1 MGCLARSRA
10 LDRRRA
16 GADRADRRGP
26 RREHR
31 TPGREPRPDARA
43 DPRRSGDARA
53 RRQDRPARRASCRRT
68 RVEGSRA
75 HGRDAVRRARRRC
88 DRVGPPVARR
98 SRGCSIPLI
107 TSARR
112 RPTSTPCCTR
122 ARNHQENIDA
132 FRHCQRRETALPDR
146 PCGARRRAVARL
158 SNSLGADL
166 QMWAPQ
172 IRPLTQHFNILRYD
186 TRGHGHSDAPAGSY
200 TIEQLAGD
208 VIGLLDHVGIARAH
222 FCGISMGGL
231 TGAALAARFPSR
243 IVRAVLSNTAAK
255 IGSPEV
261 WRRGRRRHVP
271 KGWPRSP
278 TPCCRAGLP
287 TRSSSASRACS
298 MRSAT
303 PSCIPTGRLCGELRR
318 AERSRPARRGE
329 GHRAAGARRDRRE
342 GHVDAARR
350 RALAAA
356 IPVRSTSNST
366 PRIFRTSSAPT
377 ASTARCSIS

>member
-1 MGCLARSRA
+1 M
-10 LDRRRA
+10 RRA
-16 GADRADRRGP
+16 TTRRG
-26 RREHR
+26 
-31 TPGREPRPDARA
+31 
-43 DPRRSGDARA
+43 S
-53 RRQDRPARRASCRRT
+53 S
-68 RVEGSRA
+68 
-75 HGRDAVRRARRRC
+75 
-88 DRVGPPVARR
+88 
-98 SRGCSIPLI
+98 
-107 TSARR
+107 
-112 RPTSTPCCTR
+112 
-122 ARNHQENIDA
+122 
-132 FRHCQRRETALPDR
+132 
-146 PCGARRRAVARL
+146 

-261 WRRGRRRHVP
+261 WA
-271 KGWPRSP
+271 PR
-278 TPCCRAGLP
+278 AQK
-287 TRSSSASRACS
+287 A
-298 MRSAT
+298 
-303 PSCIPTGRLCGELRR
+303 R
-318 AERSRPARRGE
+318 AEGMAALADAVLPRWFTDAFVEREPRLFDAIRDTFVHTDQDGYAANCDALNAADLREEVKGIALPVLVVTGAKDMSTPPD
-329 GHRAAGARRDRRE
+329 RAARWPPRFR
-342 GHVDAARR
+342 
-350 RALAAA
+350 
-356 IPVRSTSNST
+356 VRSTSNST